1 MSDIKKRSV
10 PISHIL
16 AAFFFPPLGVF
27 LTVGLGAHFWI
38 NLVLTLFFT
47 WIPGVIHAFWLLFNH
62 NALVNKNEAKTSSL
76 PNPNEIK
83 YPTIDESQL
92 NDDLSSAVGID
103 YRNLRNFLAVKDFES
118 ANKETKSIFQKI
130 SYMDLNSVDP
140 DPEKTRIPR
149 IPCTDICTINTLWVK
164 YSEGRFGFSVQY
176 VIWKDIY
183 LRLCYEKQ
191 EFNRREKIETSE
203 HEINF
208 SAQFDALFEFYDIVG
223 WRSGNDYCL
232 IYQES
237 APKGHLPAI
246 FWQSNT
252 NHYFTMVG
260 LFFRLSNCL
269 E

>member
-103 YRNLRNFLAVKDFES
+103 YRNLRNFLAVKDFKS
-118 ANKETKSIFQKI
+118 ANKETESIFKECFFI
-130 SYMDLNSVDP
+130 DIGRVSVDP
-140 DPEKTRIPR
+140 ERPKS
-149 IPCTDICTINTLWVK
+149 IPCTDICTIDRLWVK
-164 YSEGRFGFSVQY
+164 YSKGYFGISVQDG
-176 VIWKDIY
+176 IWSDIFLSMYLKEKD
-183 LRLCYEKQ
+183 
-191 EFNRREKIETSE
+191 FANREKLEKTDE
-203 HEINF
+203 
-208 SAQFDALFEFYDIVG
+208 QLRQVALFESWRKFNNKLGWKSDIKYIYDF
-223 WRSGNDYCL
+223 
-232 IYQES
+232 S
-237 APKGHLPAI
+237 APKGHLPVLYHPH
-246 FWQSNT
+246 SNSCYCAMT
-252 NHYFTMVG
+252 V
-260 LFFRLSNCL
+260 LFDRLRKCL

>member
-92 NDDLSSAVGID
+92 NDDLSSALGID

-118 ANKETKSIFQKI
+118 ANKETQSLFLKFFFI
-130 SYMDLNSVDP
+130 DRNRLDP
-140 DPEKTRIPR
+140 DPEKPKS
-149 IPCTDICTINTLWVK
+149 IPCTDICTIDRLWVK
-164 YSEGRFGFSVQY
+164 YSEGLFGISVQND
-176 VIWKDIY
+176 IWFDIFWNFY
-183 LRLCYEKQ
+183 LEGQK
-191 EFNRREKIETSE
+191 FAIREKIEKSDNELRQAASLHSWPKFNDT
-203 HEINF
+203 
-208 SAQFDALFEFYDIVG
+208 VG
-223 WRSGNDYCL
+223 WKSDRNY
-232 IYQES
+232 IYQGL
-237 APKGHLPAI
+237 APKGHLPVLYSPHSLRCYSAM
-246 FWQSNT
+246 T
-252 NHYFTMVG
+252 A
-260 LFFRLSNCL
+260 LFDRLRKCL